1 MQYVSFHACT
11 LEGGRGGGRGGGTSG
26 SCLVTCLVFLID
38 NYDMLNE
45 HVLKKHHPDLI
56 EYMKV

>member
-11 LEGGRGGGRGGGTSG
+11 LEGGRGGGGTSV
-26 SCLVTCLVFLID
+26 SCLVTCLVFLLD
-38 NYDMLNE
+38 NFDLLNE